1 MQRGFRL
8 LHGDAERDPHIV
20 AGVPGATDDVDGIVC
35 RESVTEEN
43 QAGIAESSSPA
54 HLLGVVKLADDD
66 ATEPQ
71 SDLADYFRGYAP
83 HQEFDGFRHLLRNIP
98 LAAERR

>member
-1 MQRGFRL
+1 MQRGLRL
-8 LHGDAERDPHIV
+8 PHRDAERNPYIV
-20 AGVPGATDDVDGIVC
+20 AGVLGATDDVDGIVC
-35 RESVTEEN
+35 QESVTEDD
-43 QAGIAESSSPA
+43 QACIAVSGGPA
-54 HLLGVVKLADDD
+54 HLLGVVKLVDND

-98 LAAERR
+98 LPVERR